1 MARVSCWG
9 CRKDCFLDHFYL
21 IYFQSIYS
29 LLQMVWIKQTMQTKA
44 HHVTD
49 GVTASL
55 ENTSNTF
62 FKLVNDNLSQVTP
75 INTTCWLR

>member
-1 MARVSCWG
+1 
-9 CRKDCFLDHFYL
+9 
-21 IYFQSIYS
+21 
-29 LLQMVWIKQTMQTKA
+29 MVWIKQTMQTKA

>member
-1 MARVSCWG
+1 
-9 CRKDCFLDHFYL
+9 
-21 IYFQSIYS
+21 
-29 LLQMVWIKQTMQTKA
+29 MVWIKQTMQTKA
-44 HHVTD
+44 HHVTAGDTD

-62 FKLVNDNLSQVTP
+62 FKLVNDNLSQVTL